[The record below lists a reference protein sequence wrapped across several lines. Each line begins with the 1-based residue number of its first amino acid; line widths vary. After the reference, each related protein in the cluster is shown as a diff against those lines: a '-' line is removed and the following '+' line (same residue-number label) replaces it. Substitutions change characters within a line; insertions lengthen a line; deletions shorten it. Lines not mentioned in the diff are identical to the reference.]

1 MTIRTKLIC
10 LGGPLHG
17 KHVEIDPRA
26 NSYRC
31 EVLED
36 DSGPFDV
43 LIVANMRFPETT
55 RHEYIRRTLVT
66 QRDFA
71 GNVENTVDV
80 LVIENMTVHEALMK
94 AFDYD

>member
-17 KHVEIDPRA
+17 KHVEIDPLL

-36 DSGPFDV
+36 DLGPFDTSLADRRPV
-43 LIVANMRFPETT
+43 KTT
-55 RHEYIRRTLVT
+55 RHEYIRRTIVI

-71 GNVENTVDV
+71 GNVANTIDV
-80 LVIENMTVHEALMK
+80 LIVANMTVHEALVK
-94 AFDYD
+94 VFDYD